1 MTIYHEKSMFLS
13 KNGFINKSR
22 AAIHGE
28 APSFFSQIFKFR
40 SDESEAYSSSRSLG
54 ISLIFLAGTPPTRQ
68 LSGTSC
74 VTTAPAAMTTL
85 FPIVTPGTMMTLPP
99 IHTSFPIVTGF
110 AMPRLFL
117 LPDGDKG

>member
-54 ISLIFLAGTPPTRQ
+54 ISLIFLAGTPPTVIRHIMRHN
-68 LSGTSC
+68 GTGRNDD
-74 VTTAPAAMTTL
+74 
-85 FPIVTPGTMMTLPP
+85 IVSDRDAWNDDD
-99 IHTSFPIVTGF
+99 TS
-110 AMPRLFL
+110 
-117 LPDGDKG
+117 PDPYIIPDRHWFCNAKTFSSA